1 MCSVQ
6 ERTEFGMCR
15 TIANGKI
22 NAIKKNQGD
31 TMYNVTGVLIS
42 YLNWFTGFDS
52 DSSFDYLLLQVYFPQ
67 ITTTI

>member
-1 MCSVQ
+1 
-6 ERTEFGMCR
+6 
-15 TIANGKI
+15 
-22 NAIKKNQGD
+22 
-31 TMYNVTGVLIS
+31 MYNVTGVLIS